1 MNLHFKRVILLLQ
14 FYHLSSKFAKKEFS
28 QKMVYFSMV
37 FGLNIRQDWP
47 PYKKILDILISLVQ
61 RSKSRYIFIGISA
74 LWSNLAK
81 KTNILETNFYHA
93 GLHLLLKV
101 KVIG

>member
-1 MNLHFKRVILLLQ
+1 
-14 FYHLSSKFAKKEFS
+14 
-28 QKMVYFSMV
+28 MVYFSMG
-37 FGLNIRQDWP
+37 FGLNILQDWP